1 MRGVVACAASLAL
14 WLSTISPAAAQVTA
28 RDDAQRVLTLPA
40 PAQRIT
46 VRDDAQ
52 HVLTLPAP
60 AQRIVSLAPHTTEL
74 LFAAGAGARI
84 VGVGEFSDYPPQA
97 RSIQLI
103 GSSAAL
109 DLERILALK
118 PDLVVAWGSGN
129 LAPQVAKL
137 RGLGIPVFDSEPRDF
152 ETIATN
158 LERLG
163 QLAGTAIAGREAAAG
178 FRARLK
184 QLTATYAGRS
194 PVTVFYQVW
203 RAPLMTLNNAH
214 MVSGAIRLCGGQN
227 VFGKLGPLVPTVSE
241 EAVLQA
247 DPEVIFAGGSADD
260 PKSDWQRY
268 SRLTAVKRANI
279 YKLNSDW
286 MTRAGPR
293 ILDGAD
299 ALCRHLDS
307 ARSKR
312 PRS

>member
-1 MRGVVACAASLAL
+1 MWHRSAIALAL
-14 WLSTISPAAAQVTA
+14 CMRVALSAAAA
-28 RDDAQRVLTLPA
+28 
-40 PAQRIT
+40 IT
-46 VRDDAQ
+46 VQDDAQ
-52 HVLTLPAP
+52 HVLTLQTP

-74 LFAAGAGARI
+74 LFAVGAGARI

-97 RSIQLI
+97 RSIPLI
-103 GSSAAL
+103 GSSSAL

-152 ETIATN
+152 ETVATN

-163 QLAGTAIAGREAAAG
+163 ELAGAATTGKQVAAQ
-178 FRARLK
+178 FRSRLK
-184 QLTATYAGRS
+184 QLTANYAGRA

-203 RAPLMTLNNAH
+203 RAPLMTLNDAH
-214 MVSGAIRLCGGQN
+214 MVSTAIRLCGGQN
-227 VFGKLGPLVPTVSE
+227 IFGKLAPLVPTVSE

-247 DPEVIFAGGSADD
+247 DPEVIFAGSSADD
-260 PKSDWQRY
+260 PQANWQRY
-268 SRLTAVKRANI
+268 GRLTAVRRGNI

-293 ILDGAD
+293 VLDGVE
-299 ALCRHLDS
+299 ALCRHLDT
-307 ARSKR
+307 ARTKR
-312 PRS
+312 PKF